1 MESVPS
7 NTTPILA
14 VDDDEG
20 LLSSLEAAI
29 IRAGMPAPALVSDSR
44 AVMDLLRRQAFSV
57 VLLDLVMPH
66 INGLALLE
74 QIKAQYPSIE
84 CLIITATDDTASAVT
99 AVRLGAYDY
108 LVKPVDPEKLTVT
121 IKNALERFALKQEL
135 SLYKRSATFKDLRLP
150 EAFNEMIAADEAMAR
165 IFLQAEAVA
174 PTPYSLI
181 ISGESGTGKEL
192 LARIIHRL
200 SPRASG
206 PFVAVNM
213 AAFSAS
219 LFESEFFG
227 YERGAFTGATAEK
240 TGFFEAAAG
249 GTLFLDEI
257 AELDV
262 QLQAKLLRVM
272 QENEFYRLGSTRSR
286 SADVRIIAATN
297 RDLHLEIT
305 EKRFRED
312 LYYRLA
318 MFSITIPPLRQR
330 TKDIIP
336 LALHFMKVHAVL
348 NSKDLK
354 GLSAELKQALV
365 RYGWPGNVRE
375 LENVIS
381 KAVVLAKSPIL
392 TPVECSLPGLPGRMV
407 SENASPLISL
417 QELEHSHIARV
428 LSHTGGNKT
437 AAAAILGIDLRTL
450 QRKLKK

>member
-1 MESVPS
+1 MKSIPS
-7 NTTPILA
+7 KTTPILV

-20 LLSSLEAAI
+20 LLSSIEAAV

-44 AVMDLLRRQAFSV
+44 MVMDLLRRHAFSV
-57 VLLDLVMPH
+57 VMLDLVMPH
-66 INGLALLE
+66 VNGLALLE

-135 SLYKRSATFKDLRLP
+135 SLYKRSATFKDLRQP
-150 EAFNEMIAADEAMAR
+150 EAFSKMIAADEAMAR

-200 SPRASG
+200 SPRAAG

-213 AAFSAS
+213 AAFSAH
-219 LFESEFFG
+219 LFEAEFFG
-227 YERGAFTGATAEK
+227 YERGAFTGAHTEK
-240 TGFFEAAAG
+240 KGFFEAAAG

-257 AELDV
+257 AELDI

-272 QENEFYRLGSTRSR
+272 QENEFYRLGSTRAR
-286 SADVRIIAATN
+286 SSDVRIIAATN
-297 RDLHLEIT
+297 RDLHRET
-305 EKRFRED
+305 AEKRFRED
-312 LYYRLA
+312 LYHRLA
-318 MFSITIPPLRQR
+318 MFSLTIPPLRLR

-336 LALHFMKVHAVL
+336 LALHFMKVHAER
-348 NSKDLK
+348 NSKDVR
-354 GLSAELKQALV
+354 GLSAELEQALV
-365 RYGWPGNVRE
+365 RYCWPGNVRE
-375 LENVIS
+375 LENTIS
-381 KAVVLAKSPIL
+381 KAVVLSPSPIL
-392 TPVECSLPGLPGRMV
+392 TPVECSLPSPPGRALP
-407 SENASPLISL
+407 ENAMPLISL
-417 QELEHSHIARV
+417 QELECHHIERV
-428 LSHTGGNKT
+428 LNHTGGNKT